1 MPLQE
6 RLVNDLKEA
15 ILNRDTL
22 KKTVI
27 RYLRSAIHDAEID
40 RKAVL
45 DDEAIISILTKQAKQ
60 RRDSIE
66 AFKSGNRL
74 DLVEIEEAE
83 LTIIME
89 YLPQQMSE
97 TEIESLARKAEDESG
112 AKTTKE
118 IGKVSILKILLPD
131 RQINKN
137 IYLSFDTMFNNLH
150 LDNWIISYIHWELFL
165 IKELGFDVNL
175 NIKKNIKLNNNS
187 IEINDKIFNIP
198 KILLNSINNAN
209 KTQIREA
216 LEFNRS
222 LIMEN
227 FIIPNQLR
235 FPLSRNLL
243 EKYYN

>member
-1 MPLQE
+1 MQWSDE
-6 RLVNDLKEA
+6 G
-15 ILNRDTL
+15 
-22 KKTVI
+22 
-27 RYLRSAIHDAEID
+27 YLLS
-40 RKAVL
+40 KNSY
-45 DDEAIISILTKQAKQ
+45 DENSII
-60 RRDSIE
+60 IE
-66 AFKSGNRL
+66 AFTLNHGKSTGIVYGGASRKLKKNFQIGNKISL
-74 DLVEIEEAE
+74 NSKSKGENKIGYFTVELIKPIAP
-83 LTIIME
+83 T
-89 YLPQQMSE
+89 YF
-97 TEIESLARKAEDESG
+97 EDKKRSICILS
-112 AKTTKE
+112 AS
-118 IGKVSILKILLPD
+118 SILKILLPD

-187 IEINDKIFNIP
+187 IEINGKIFNIP
-198 KILLNSINNAN
+198 KILFNSINNAN

-227 FIIPNQLR
+227 FILPNQLR